1 MSLLSSSN
9 LSPSKNQ
16 QPLESPDVL
25 KTCSPDK
32 LAGDLHM
39 FDGSL
44 MFTTEELSCAPAEA
58 IGRSCHGTMY
68 KAMLDSGLVLAM
80 KLLREG
86 IAKQRKEFAREVK
99 KLGNIRH
106 QNLVSLLHYYW
117 DPKEQDRN

>member
-25 KTCSPDK
+25 KTCSQDK
-32 LAGDLHM
+32 LDGDLHL

-44 MFTTEELSCAPAEA
+44 MFTAEELSCAPAKA

-68 KAMLDSGLVLAM
+68 KAVLDSGLVLTL

-106 QNLVSLLHYYW
+106 PNLVSLLGYYW
-117 DPKEQDRN
+117 DLKEHDRN